1 MPIGTTHEGYL
12 LIDHKSSPG
21 TTQVP
26 EGRIFESATTTCNHC
41 QKVIV
46 LNPNRTRPRH
56 YCPGCDKY
64 ICDECEFK
72 RTVQG
77 IPCMPF
83 DKLADEILNAAAK
96 GQQYKGLII

>member
-1 MPIGTTHEGYL
+1 MPSQTTHEGYL

-21 TTQVP
+21 TASIP

-41 QKVIV
+41 QRIIV
-46 LNPNRTRPRH
+46 LNPDRKRPRH

-72 RTVQG
+72 RVQG
-77 IPCMPF
+77 QGCLPF
-83 DKLADEILNAAAK
+83 EKFADEYLNK
-96 GQQYKGLII
+96 IVKQQGLII